1 MRTLTLAVAMLSL
14 VAVPALPD
22 FIVLKKGEK
31 SLDVLSR
38 ALGCELPA
46 PQLPSLASGEKIQ
59 PDFMIDKNVFSGAKE
74 RKREGVIK
82 DVVVD
87 KENLTV
93 NSVIKLTPALGA
105 GYITVPVSG
114 MKPDNGGFSLAD
126 ERNTSLTTA
135 APSYSD
141 DKFVSIV
148 SPSTWG
154 LWDVLRPPLYEI
166 RIRVN
171 STPLGATFFARDKSY
186 GLTEIEGL
194 LNPASK
200 ESIRLEKQGY
210 RPCEFS
216 DGTYADPTATGPAT
230 FQCRLTAV
238 KTP

>member
-1 MRTLTLAVAMLSL
+1 MRTLTLAVAMLPL
-14 VAVPALPD
+14 VAVPVLGAPCQLNELQKRLAALPG
-22 FIVLKKGEK
+22 FTVLKKGEK

-93 NSVIKLTPALGA
+93 SSVIKLTPALGA
-105 GYITVPVSG
+105 GYVTVP
-114 MKPDNGGFSLAD
+114 GGFSLAD

-166 RIRVN
+166 RI
-171 STPLGATFFARDKSY
+171 
-186 GLTEIEGL
+186 
-194 LNPASK
+194 
-200 ESIRLEKQGY
+200 
-210 RPCEFS
+210 
-216 DGTYADPTATGPAT
+216 
-230 FQCRLTAV
+230 
-238 KTP
+238 

>member
-1 MRTLTLAVAMLSL
+1 MRTLTLAVAMLPL
-14 VAVPALPD
+14 VAVPVLGAPCQLNELQKRLAALPG
-22 FIVLKKGEK
+22 FTVLKKGEK

-93 NSVIKLTPALGA
+93 SSVIKLTPALGA
-105 GYITVPVSG
+105 GYVTVPVSG
-114 MKPDNGGFSLAD
+114 MKSDNGGFSLAD

-166 RIRVN
+166 RI
-171 STPLGATFFARDKSY
+171 
-186 GLTEIEGL
+186 
-194 LNPASK
+194 
-200 ESIRLEKQGY
+200 
-210 RPCEFS
+210 
-216 DGTYADPTATGPAT
+216 
-230 FQCRLTAV
+230 
-238 KTP
+238 